1 MAFNNATGWL
11 WNIQN
16 SMRTIIQNIAHYLYN
31 QEDLNM
37 FVNTKYRSTQQEIM
51 DDLSMEGDMLRNT
64 LDQLVLINKRLGGN
78 KATINGLHTLLK
90 TEPKDSTISIID
102 LGCGSGDILRAA
114 ADYGRKNN
122 FTFKLTGI
130 DANEY
135 TVNYARQ
142 LSVNYP
148 EISYNKMDILGD
160 EFSAPTSDII
170 IATLFFHHFTNEEIT
185 TILKQHAIKTRIG
198 IIIND
203 LHRSSAAYYLFKLIS
218 NFISNPM
225 VRNDGAIS
233 VLRGFK
239 KNELINIGKKIN
251 NTASYIRWKWAF
263 RYQWIIKKI

>member
-1 MAFNNATGWL
+1 
-11 WNIQN
+11 
-16 SMRTIIQNIAHYLYN
+16 
-31 QEDLNM
+31 M
-37 FVNTKYRSTQQEIM
+37 FVNTKYRSTEQEIM
-51 DDLSMEGDMLRNT
+51 DDLSMEGEMLRNT
-64 LDQLVLINKRLGGN
+64 LDQLAIINKRLGGN

-90 TEPKDSTISIID
+90 AKSKDVVISIVD
-102 LGCGSGDILRAA
+102 LGCGSGDMLRAV

-122 FTFKLTGI
+122 FTFELTGI

-142 LSVNYP
+142 LSADYP
-148 EISYNKMDILGD
+148 EISYIKMDILSN
-160 EFSAPTSDII
+160 EFSASTSDVV
-170 IATLFFHHFTNEEIT
+170 IATLFFHHFSNEEIT
-185 TILKQHAIKTRIG
+185 TILNRVVNKNRIG

-239 KNELINIGKKIN
+239 KNELINISKKLN
-251 NTASYIRWKWAF
+251 NTDSAIQWRWAF
-263 RYQWIIKKI
+263 RYQWVIKKLCR